1 MALIACTDKQKKHR
15 VKASGNLPRKDYYCP
30 HKGCDAVLTLVDC
43 DDEIRTDH
51 FRTKP
56 SSSHS
61 DDCPYNQND
70 VYLLENGFT
79 NIENQVL
86 EDTLSK
92 LRDDFAF
99 LQKQLNVVM
108 LYSGVSLSDIT
119 VKFLEQVGYN
129 TKNKSSVKKVKTI
142 VDKICELL
150 SNYNPN
156 KFNYSGVKSIDFYTM
171 PFPFVKVKLYE
182 DFFTSRVL
190 LLQRSSIL
198 LEAILKQH
206 WISKKWVDV
215 YSKLLSHSR
224 DEINNNVD
232 GVQFFSSID
241 ECAERFGRKYN
252 DESIRVNK
260 EYWGI
265 IFKCLGKD
273 KLPYYYSYPQIGE
286 EDRIGDTVFEELH
299 SDDLAVADIHTHGA
313 ARGDIWDEVF
323 STKDFDSL
331 DSSKEKYTKDFLS
344 YLVTPSGVLRKT
356 DGESESLLKYNMPR
370 DPNSIYDV
378 LSVGFIYNRVKRK
391 TTFVPFRAKSIND
404 LLFP

>member
-1 MALIACTDKQKKHR
+1 MAFIACTDKQKKHR

-30 HKGCDAVLTLVDC
+30 HKGCAAVLTLVDC

-70 VYLLENGFT
+70 VDLLENGFT
-79 NIENQVL
+79 NTENQVL

-92 LRDDFAF
+92 LRDDFLF
-99 LQKQLNVVM
+99 LQKQINVVM

-119 VKFLEQVGYN
+119 VKFLMQVGYN
-129 TKNKSSVKKVKTI
+129 PKNKFSLKKIQNI

-150 SNYNPN
+150 ENCSPN

-171 PFPFVKVKLYE
+171 PFPFGKTKLYE
-182 DFFTSRVL
+182 DFFTAKISILPRSRM
-190 LLQRSSIL
+190 L

-215 YSKLLSHSR
+215 YFKLFSHSL
-224 DEINNNVD
+224 DEIRNNVD

-241 ECAERFGRKYN
+241 ECAESFGRKYN
-252 DESIRVNK
+252 AESIRVNK
-260 EYWGI
+260 EYWSI
-265 IFKCLGKD
+265 IFKCLD
-273 KLPYYYSYPQIGE
+273 REKLPYYYSYPQIGK
-286 EDRIGDTVFEELH
+286 EDEIGDTVFKELH

-313 ARGDIWDEVF
+313 TRKDIGDEVF

-331 DSSKEKYTKDFLS
+331 DSSKEKYTNDFVS

-356 DGESESLLKYNMPR
+356 DGEKEDILKHNMPY
-370 DPNSIYDV
+370 DPNSRYDV
-378 LSVGFIYNRVKRK
+378 LSVGFIYDRVKRK
-391 TTFVPFRAKSIND
+391 TLFVPFRAKSIND
-404 LLFP
+404 ILIP